1 MKKRY
6 IKLEEGA
13 RILLQEL
20 KKEGLTERIR
30 DRSHALLLSDK
41 GFDVGQVAEIFGVER
56 KTVLGWYNRWE
67 REGVEGLSD
76 HSKSGRPRIFDEL
89 EEKKFY

>member
-1 MKKRY
+1 MQKRS
-6 IKLEEGA
+6 IKLEAGE
-13 RILLQEL
+13 RIMLQEL

-30 DRSHALLLSDK
+30 DRSHALLLSAK
-41 GFDVGQVAEIFGVER
+41 GFDVGQVSEIFGVER

-67 REGVEGLSD
+67 REGFDGLSD
-76 HSKSGRPRIFDEL
+76 RSKSGRPRIFDEV